1 MQVRGIGS
9 VTRRWFGGTEASGT
23 TVGVHFGH
31 RSAALVRLRAIGP
44 GGRPELEFV
53 QRLAADPT
61 RRADI
66 VRRWSHAGRLR
77 DARVLVSLA
86 AGEYDL
92 HQVQAPPVPADE
104 LRDALRWQLR
114 GVLTYPPE
122 DAALDFVRVP
132 APEVAPGRAALLAIT
147 ALKSNVNDAVAPLAD
162 AGVAIEAV
170 DVPELGQRNLALLA
184 GAGEGSCAVVSFD
197 EESCLLTVQ
206 VGVDLAFARR
216 IQVNGMTLETSLET
230 DHAIQY
236 LADRVVTHVQ
246 RSLDLY
252 ERQSGLPA
260 VSRLL
265 VAPHRHAGM
274 FVQQLTMRA
283 GVVAEALE
291 PNALLERGPDIPL
304 ESPEW
309 HPESLAAL
317 GAALRVSELQQQRGS
332 RAKLP
337 RLARWF
343 GRGRAQHE
351 APTESPAAAQA

>member
-1 MQVRGIGS
+1 MQLREIGS
-9 VTRRWFGGTEASGT
+9 ASRRWFGGTEASGT
-23 TVGVHFGH
+23 TVGIHFGH
-31 RSAALVRLRAIGP
+31 RNAALARVRAVGP
-44 GGRPELEFV
+44 GGRPVLDFL

-77 DARVLVSLA
+77 DARVIVSLA

-92 HQVQAPPVPADE
+92 HQVQEPPVPPEE

-114 GVLTYPPE
+114 GVLAYAPE
-122 DAALDFVRVP
+122 DATLDFVRVP
-132 APEVAPGRAALLAIT
+132 VAEAAPGRAALLAIT
-147 ALKSNVNDAVAPLAD
+147 ALKSNVGDAVTPVTD
-162 AGVAIEAV
+162 AGIAIEAV
-170 DVPELGQRNLALLA
+170 DVPELGQRNLGLLA
-184 GAGEGSCAVVSFD
+184 GLDEGSGAVVSFD

-206 VGVDLAFARR
+206 VGADLAFARR
-216 IQVNGMTLETSLET
+216 IQVNGMTLEASLES

-274 FVQQLTMRA
+274 FVQQLTLRA
-283 GVVAEALE
+283 GVAAEALE
-291 PNALLERGPDIPL
+291 PAALLDRAADARL
-304 ESPEW
+304 ESVEW

-317 GAALRVSELQQQRGS
+317 GAALRIDDVQRQRGS
-332 RAKLP
+332 RSRLP
-337 RLARWF
+337 RLAHWF
-343 GRGRAQHE
+343 GRGRPRE
-351 APTESPAAAQA
+351 ATAESPAAAHA